1 MLSEAGHWG
10 VLDLGLLEGTLVQ
23 ASVRICV
30 CLGLGN
36 LFGVKSYPQ
45 FVAVSVGLGC
55 LPKGQSCTPKLGF
68 TSTRPWCRSAKSQGT
83 SRSAS
88 TYLQLLAAC

>member
-45 FVAVSVGLGC
+45 FVAVSVGARCVWEGPTCIQVLA
-55 LPKGQSCTPKLGF
+55 SCTSELGQIDE
-68 TSTRPWCRSAKSQGT
+68 RCKAP
-83 SRSAS
+83 
-88 TYLQLLAAC
+88 